1 MKPHMRILLGCA
13 TALLLTGAGS
23 DRAFAYD
30 VSVKNTTTEKVN
42 IILYTRSDYS
52 WDKYPTALSN
62 TKAVEKGTVYTF
74 SVPVDSRHACP
85 SYLGGYNADFTRSIA
100 MMGCDGVEVDNSTS
114 RCCVNSNF
122 EVYKKSDGSLHFR
135 IK

>member
-1 MKPHMRILLGCA
+1 MKKIITGTLLLGV
-13 TALLLTGAGS
+13 LLTSAGS
-23 DRAFAYD
+23 DLAFAYD

-52 WDKYPTALSN
+52 WDKYPTAFSN
-62 TKAVEKGTVYTF
+62 AQPVEPAAVYTF
-74 SVPVDSRHACP
+74 RVPVDSRHACP
-85 SYLGGYNADFTRSIA
+85 SYLAGYNANYSKSIA
-100 MMGCDGVEVDNSTS
+100 MMGCDGIEANTPPS

-122 EVYKKSDGSLHFR
+122 EVFKKSDGSLHFR

>member
-1 MKPHMRILLGCA
+1 MKPQMQILLGCA
-13 TALLLTGAGS
+13 TTLLLAGAGS
-23 DRAFAYD
+23 DLAFAID
-30 VSVKNTTTEKVN
+30 VSVGNATAEKVN

-52 WDKYPTALSN
+52 WDKFPTAFSN
-62 TKAVEKGTVYTF
+62 TQPVEPAAVYTF
-74 SVPVDSRHACP
+74 KVPVDSRHACP
-85 SYLGGYNADFTRSIA
+85 SYLAGYNANYSKSIV
-100 MMGCDGVEVDNSTS
+100 MMGCDGIEVNNSTS